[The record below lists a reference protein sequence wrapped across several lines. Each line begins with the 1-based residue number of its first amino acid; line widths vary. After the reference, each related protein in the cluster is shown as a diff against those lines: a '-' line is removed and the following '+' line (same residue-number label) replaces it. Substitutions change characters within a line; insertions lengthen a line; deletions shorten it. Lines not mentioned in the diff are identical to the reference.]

1 MELVQVILSR
11 RTVVLQHDESD
22 CAAACLASIC
32 KYYGKRIPISTI
44 RRLAGTDREGT
55 SGCGIMRGA
64 KELGFSC
71 KGAACPDKEVRSNIM
86 YPIKLKTV
94 KHISEILRSVLK
106 SFRRNALKHCGRA
119 CFLL

>member
-44 RRLAGTDREGT
+44 RRLAGTDRKGT

-64 KELGFSC
+64 KELGFPV
-71 KGAACPDKEVRSNIM
+71 KVRLVLT
-86 YPIKLKTV
+86 KKWAQTLC
-94 KHISEILRSVLK
+94 IL
-106 SFRRNALKHCGRA
+106 
-119 CFLL
+119 LLHT